1 MSFFK
6 DFKEDLSTAADELLT
21 GNDSDFGSKK
31 TDGSK
36 DIMVDTFSAD
46 NKDEKDLKKIDDL
59 LEKVSPDSGKT
70 DQKAKDK
77 NKKQDAPAASTTV
90 TTTSTTTTTGSASTS
105 SAPISY
111 NLNSTPAQE
120 KPPVSDETTV
130 ITSGTIIR
138 GDIESTGSLDI
149 SGEISGDVKCRGK
162 LTVTGT
168 INGNS
173 SAEEVFADSA
183 HISGEIVSNG
193 TVKIGLGSVV
203 IGNVSANSA
212 VVAGAIKGDID
223 VHGPVVVDTS
233 AVVMGNIKSRSVQI
247 NNGAV
252 IEGFCSQAYA
262 EIDVNS
268 LFGGK

>member
-6 DFKEDLSTAADELLT
+6 DFKDDLSTAADELLT
-21 GNDSDFGSKK
+21 GNDTDFGAKK
-31 TDGSK
+31 TDSSQ

-46 NKDEKDLKKIDDL
+46 NKDEKDLKKIDSL
-59 LEKVSPDSGKT
+59 LEKVTPAEPA
-70 DQKAKDK
+70 KADKDK
-77 NKKQDAPAASTTV
+77 DKDKAKKQDTFTPAASKS
-90 TTTSTTTTTGSASTS
+90 TTTSTPA

-111 NLNSTPAQE
+111 TLNSTAPAAE
-120 KPPVSDETTV
+120 TLPVSDETTV
-130 ITSGTIIR
+130 ITSGTVIR

-268 LFGGK
+268 LFGGT

>member
-21 GNDSDFGSKK
+21 GNDSNFGAKK
-31 TDGSK
+31 TDSGK
-36 DIMVDTFSAD
+36 DIMVDTFSTD
-46 NKDEKDLKKIDDL
+46 NKDDKGLEKIDTL
-59 LEKVSPDSGKT
+59 FEKVTPADSGKT
-70 DQKAKDK
+70 DNKDK
-77 NKKQDAPAASTTV
+77 DKAKKQDAGSSAAPKAATTP
-90 TTTSTTTTTGSASTS
+90 ASTS
-105 SAPISY
+105 TPLSY
-111 NLNSTPAQE
+111 TLNSTTSAAPAKE
-120 KPPVSDETTV
+120 PLPVTDETTV
-130 ITSGTIIR
+130 ITAGTVIH

-168 INGNS
+168 VNGNS

>member
-6 DFKEDLSTAADELLT
+6 DFKDDLSTAADELLT
-21 GNDSDFGSKK
+21 GNDSDFGAKK

-36 DIMVDTFSAD
+36 DIMVDTFTAD
-46 NKDEKDLKKIDDL
+46 NKDDKDLEKIDTL
-59 LEKVSPDSGKT
+59 LEKVTPADSGKT
-70 DQKAKDK
+70 DGKSKDKAKTTDTASSAPK
-77 NKKQDAPAASTTV
+77 TATAPAPN
-90 TTTSTTTTTGSASTS
+90 G
-105 SAPISY
+105 APISY
-111 NLNSTPAQE
+111 TLGNNAPAGE
-120 KPPVSDETTV
+120 SLPVSDETTV
-130 ITSGTIIR
+130 ITAGTIIR

-168 INGNS
+168 VNGNS

-203 IGNVSANSA
+203 IGNVTANSA

>member
-6 DFKEDLSTAADELLT
+6 DFKDDLSTAADELLT
-21 GNDSDFGSKK
+21 GNDSDFGAKK
-31 TDGSK
+31 TDGSQ

-59 LEKVSPDSGKT
+59 LEKVTPDSKS
-70 DQKAKDK
+70 DQKGKDK
-77 NKKQDAPAASTTV
+77 GKKQDNNMTASTTK
-90 TTTSTTTTTGSASTS
+90 TTTTTTGTTTTA

-111 NLNSTPAQE
+111 NLNSTTPAPE

-130 ITSGTIIR
+130 ITAGTVIR

-168 INGNS
+168 VNGNS